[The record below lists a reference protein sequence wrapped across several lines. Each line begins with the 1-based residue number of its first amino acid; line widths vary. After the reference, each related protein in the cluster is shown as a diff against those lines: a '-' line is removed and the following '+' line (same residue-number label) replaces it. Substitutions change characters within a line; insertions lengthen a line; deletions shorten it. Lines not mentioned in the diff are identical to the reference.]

1 MNHTTPKVAAL
12 MGAMLAVA
20 APAFAADTVTSN
32 LGVSAVVLDTCTLNA
47 ATALSFASID
57 NSAPTSQAIPGSLA
71 VICTSTRSDI
81 SVSLGSGENA
91 SGGTRRMISTDGNYL
106 PYSVYADAGHSS
118 AVAAA
123 ENIYSGDVTAAIPL
137 VIPVY
142 GQIPAGSYNAG
153 LYSDTILVTLTY

>member
-1 MNHTTPKVAAL
+1 MKYIAPKIGAL

-20 APAFAADTVTSN
+20 APAHAADTVTSN

-47 ATALSFASID
+47 VTALSFASID
-57 NSAPTSQAIPGSLA
+57 NSAATSQAVPGSLA

-81 SVSLGSGENA
+81 SVSLSAGENA
-91 SGGTRRMISTDGNYL
+91 SGGTRRMISTDGNFL
-106 PYSVYADAGHSS
+106 PYSVYSDAGHAS
-118 AVAAA
+118 AIAAS
-123 ENIYSGDVTAAIPL
+123 ENVYSGDVTAAIPL